1 MNFTWLS
8 RSPIPEELKKLDE
21 LSLGLDQIKS
31 IDQNEDLADRIF
43 IIPISEVEDQVNTV
57 SSKLND
63 YFVWLEASAD
73 LSAQTYR
80 GLKES
85 SSFLGTLGAF
95 LDRDQT
101 YTILKSTQERKIKNL
116 RQAEIIQKA
125 KSQNLKIE
133 NQVKNL
139 NNEVEQKTH
148 QLFEFREQL
157 ENQVSFE
164 KDSILILKNLLEAS
178 SFETFYKILINAF
191 KPFSVQNLILFHK
204 ISEHEQEPSYKIL
217 TNNARLKKLIFTKDE
232 VLDLDKSTWANLTSK
247 PVLEFKLFS
256 IGNQSDYIFGFEF
269 SNFNFSSLKI
279 IHEHIEYLQY
289 IFKMILDYL
298 FDQEKIIS
306 DSILWSNS
314 FNSLD
319 DPLLIIDEF
328 YKIVKSNIHP
338 DVQNK
343 NCFKVLFD
351 RNSPCEY
358 CPIKL
363 KQSPDLQKSS
373 INLEDKYT
381 LHSFPVEI
389 TEDTDQKLWIHH
401 YESTASINE
410 LRAQYIKAEKF
421 SYLGQLVDKVIHQ
434 IANPLTGMKASVEF
448 MLVDPTLLSESA
460 LREDLTEI
468 QSGLF
473 RCFEIINNLKEFSA
487 SEVKL
492 LTTDLSSF
500 VSKTLTLMKSVT
512 RDIRFELVDLE
523 NKKITCPIGLVQQV
537 LFNLIYN
544 SCQAMNFSGKIQIS
558 AKEDGEFTHLMVH
571 DSGPG
576 ISREIEEKIFDPFFS
591 TKSKD
596 QGTGIGLFLSRQII
610 RQFGGDIVVMNT
622 LSPGALLCIKFPLRM
637 E

>member
-544 SCQAMNFSGKIQIS
+544 SCQAMSFSGKIQIS

>member
-8 RSPIPEELKKLDE
+8 HSTIPEELKNLDE
-21 LSLGLDQIKS
+21 LSLGLDQIIS
-31 IDQNEDLADRIF
+31 SDYNEEVSDRIY
-43 IIPISEVEDQVNTV
+43 IVPISEIEQQLGLTKSNL
-57 SSKLND
+57 SD

-73 LSAQTYR
+73 LSAQRYR

-85 SSFLGTLGAF
+85 SNFLGTLGSF

-101 YTILKSTQERKIKNL
+101 YKILKSTQERKIKNL

-125 KSQNLKIE
+125 KSQNLRIE

-178 SFETFYKILINAF
+178 SFESFYKILVSAF
-191 KPFSVQNLILFHK
+191 KPFNVQNLILFYK
-204 ISEHEQEPSYKIL
+204 ISENEVEPSYKIL
-217 TNNARLKKLIFTKDE
+217 TNSSRLKKLVFTKEE
-232 VLDLDKSTWANLTSK
+232 VLNLDKSSWANITSK
-247 PVLEFKLFS
+247 PVLEFKLFT

-319 DPLLIIDEF
+319 DPLFIIDEF
-328 YKIVKSNIHP
+328 YKVVKSNIHP
-338 DVQNK
+338 EVQGK

-351 RNSPCEY
+351 RNSPCDN

-363 KQSPDLQKSS
+363 NQTPESQKASV
-373 INLEDKYT
+373 NLEDKYT

-410 LRAQYIKAEKF
+410 LRTQYIKAEKF

-448 MLVDPTLLSESA
+448 MLTDPTIEADSPLN
-460 LREDLTEI
+460 EDLTEI
-468 QSGLF
+468 QNGLF

-492 LTTDLSSF
+492 STTDLSSF
-500 VSKTLTLMKSVT
+500 VGKTLTLMKSIT

-544 SCQAMNFSGKIQIS
+544 SCQAMNFSGEIQIS
-558 AKEDGEFTHLMVH
+558 ATEDGKFTHLMVH

-576 ISREIEEKIFDPFFS
+576 ISKDIEEKVFDPFFS
-591 TKSKD
+591 TKTKD

-622 LSPGALLCIKFPLRM
+622 LSPGALLCIKFPLRI